1 MIKKSV
7 ICSLLSLLIVVA
19 IVFTPLVSAETIRG
33 IRKIHVGALAVTK
46 EGEGDIIE
54 FNLWVTPG
62 KGRLILL
69 GNKGLLAEDVVA
81 SLNFSTWMAARIA
94 GVYHD
99 NYDYYVEYTDT
110 SSVEGLSATLL
121 FTLAFL
127 VLLRGDPWDENATA
141 TGLIAPSG
149 IVGNVSG
156 IDEKY
161 DAAVK
166 YGYKRILT
174 PVYPKLLGK
183 AHYKP
188 VVSIIDSYE
197 VFALTPLYPKYD
209 PALEK
214 LLLNKSS
221 VLNGMFY
228 SSWRYFYNKSIEI
241 LDYID
246 DNIGIIHGLDLDKYY
261 KSGYIS
267 INESKDYVEKGL
279 YYTAASRAFYGYWV
293 LNTVYIYIKCVNENI
308 DPSMFIKDYEEIL
321 NEFNNTLTSYV
332 KDVDNISLYDLD
344 VLINVY
350 ERLFDSIESYNLSKG
365 ILARGIRN
373 ENDLIYFASNIS
385 YAIARIDTA
394 RQWMELTKRGSD
406 VITIRTEAL
415 EKTIKNE
422 YGLLRA
428 FALFLKSLGFTD
440 VCEYVQDL
448 LSRKWF
454 WSNNIVLLSRIIW
467 IERDLSNFLLSVPQY
482 TVLSSLVREGIRT
495 SVVRMLEYFDL
506 YSGEIMPSAYTALEF
521 YSTSEEYGVAPLSTS
536 MLHMLVLHEITSMKE
551 QIILEPAQYTLP
563 WLYVDKIVLFSM
575 ILIILGSFIIG
586 YAIGIYGRKS
596 IE

>member
-1 MIKKSV
+1 MNRKFIV
-7 ICSLLSLLIVVA
+7 CSLLSLLVVVA
-19 IVFTPLVSAETIRG
+19 VIFTPLVFAETIRG
-33 IRKIHVGALAVTK
+33 VRRIHVGALAVTK
-46 EGEGDIIE
+46 EGEGDVIE

-62 KGRLILL
+62 NGRLILL
-69 GNKGLLAEDVVA
+69 GNRDLLAEDIVA

-99 NYDYYVEYTDT
+99 NYDYYVEYTGS

-127 VLLRGDPWDENATA
+127 VLLREDPWDENATA

-166 YGYKRILT
+166 YGYERVLT

-183 AHYKP
+183 PHYRP

-197 VFALTPLYPKYD
+197 MFALTSLYPKYD
-209 PALEK
+209 PALER
-214 LLLNKSS
+214 LLINKSS
-221 VLNGMFY
+221 DLNEMFC

-241 LDYID
+241 LGYID
-246 DNIGIIHGLDLDKYY
+246 ENIGNIHGLNLEKYY
-261 KSGYIS
+261 RSGRIS
-267 INESKDYVEKGL
+267 INESKDYAEKGL

-308 DPSMFIKDYEEIL
+308 DPNNFIDDYEKIL
-321 NEFNNTLTSYV
+321 TEFNSTLANYV
-332 KDVDNISLYDLD
+332 RDANNISLYDLD
-344 VLINVY
+344 ILINVY

-373 ENDLIYFASNIS
+373 ENDLFYFASNIS
-385 YAIARIDTA
+385 YAFARIDTA
-394 RQWMELTKRGSD
+394 RQWMELAKHDSGL
-406 VITIRTEAL
+406 ITIRGEAL

-422 YGLLRA
+422 YGLLKA

-440 VCEYVQDL
+440 VCEYVQNL
-448 LSRKWF
+448 LSKKWF

-482 TVLSSLVREGIRT
+482 TLLSSLVREGIRT

-506 YSGEIMPSAYTALEF
+506 YSSEMMPSAYTALEF
-521 YSTSEEYGVAPLSTS
+521 YSTSEEYGVASLSTS
-536 MLHMLVLHEITSMKE
+536 MLHMLVLHEVASMKE
-551 QIILEPAQYTLP
+551 PIILEPTRYALP
-563 WLYVDKIVLFSM
+563 WLYVDKVVLFSIM
-575 ILIILGSFIIG
+575 LIILGSFIIG
-586 YAIGIYGRKS
+586 YAIGIYGRKC